1 MILILSIIFI
11 QEIICLEENIYNSI
25 IYFSNEKI
33 NITGEGSAKE
43 NKGSVKILE
52 PGSYL
57 LTGASNE
64 GNVIIDSSSVYLYLE
79 NLVLSSNGTSPIII
93 ENKKNDVKI
102 IAIQNVTLN
111 DLEDPDTTTG
121 ECATIKIKKRS
132 QVTFENQKDF
142 KLTGKCKNVIKG
154 GQNVSII
161 FESSDGEYIIEAYK
175 NAISSDGLIKFKG
188 GIFNITSESEDGI
201 ASIPEKD
208 DIYSLS
214 HIIIDGG
221 LFIVRAYQ
229 DAFQAKNLI
238 LINNGTFDIKTE
250 NGYQSTTFNKS
261 NDNANGFKV
270 SNKDIGNAI
279 IVYNGDFLLNTA
291 DNAFHSSGNLSLI
304 NGNFCIY
311 SKEVGLHAKYN
322 IFIGKIDTIGPNINI
337 LNSYEA
343 IEGSSIRID
352 SGNLYLFSS
361 DDGMNA
367 AGVSDDKEILNPN
380 NIISIYGGEIN
391 IFSDGDGLD
400 SNGNIFIYGGD
411 INIFSKETGEKP
423 PIDCDGNFS
432 IFNTTILC
440 IGSKGLNYLHHGIIN
455 GNQLY
460 AYFNES
466 IKENRIV
473 KILNEKNMVVKEENI
488 TKNIDYIFY
497 TSPYL
502 NQNYSLN
509 IFNPIDN
516 SEKTYILNFGN
527 MPKEGEKEENKNKT
541 ITNSKKKTILIIFL
555 IIFPLF
561 IIIILIIIYKRYFC
575 NKKHDEFVID
585 NINKELSSRIS
596 IEETPIN

>member
-57 LTGASNE
+57 LTGASNK

-188 GIFNITSESEDGI
+188 GVFNITSESEDGI

-279 IVYNGDFLLNTA
+279 IVYNGEFLLNTA

-367 AGVSDDKEILNPN
+367 AGGSDDKEILNPN

-473 KILNEKNMVVKEENI
+473 KILNEKNVIVKEENI

-516 SEKTYILNFGN
+516 SEKTYILHFGN